1 MIKYWKIPFLFLFNI
16 IILLSWIPNSYG
28 TNQKQITNTKKIMA
42 HINGK
47 KFALVIGIDKY
58 PTMPLE
64 AAVNDAKAV
73 SKRLSELNFQVTTLL
88 DSQATLKNIRHELG
102 TKFSL
107 TSPNDQ
113 IVIYFAG
120 HGITEKL
127 HSKKMVGYILPV
139 NANIKDLYTTAISM
153 NELRD
158 LTARIPAKHILFAFD
173 SCYSGLGLTRSI
185 KVVSANESLQ
195 QHLESLAESRAVYM
209 ITAGKAT
216 EVAREFRGHGL
227 FTLHF
232 LDGIAGAAD
241 TDPKDKIVQASEL
254 GRYLASVVSKE
265 TNREQNPQHGMIE
278 GDGDFLFPLMDDDP
292 IRLRKSLL
300 SRLSVQSDEIF
311 KRKNIQDEFNKQM
324 KLIIKSEKVYRDEYD
339 RKISK
344 LDEQIK
350 KKQAEVLQL
359 TKSMSNIS
367 KSATTRE
374 QYNVMKFLN
383 TGVEIDIL
391 KVFPNLKAAEIY
403 FTKALGYKGR
413 KPLNLRIYRRWIPG
427 QIKRKL
433 KIENAYPTKIQSYTA
448 DNYFDHWLLAPKHK
462 NLEIKEKYS
471 GYQLAPG
478 YIDGI
483 SIKTVTPSIILSKLN
498 QINSPLN
505 QNNTTYIEEIIYRID
520 NITSN
525 KKLLL
530 FNQFSDR
537 MIARYGK
544 PTKYG
549 KEIRASN
556 WKTGGESKYREMIW
570 EDRYVNLKISALG
583 LGSFSSIYISIKNKS
598 QIFNEMYKQ
607 AINICE
613 AEQLVLL
620 KGRIE
625 KMADLERQK
634 TLKAKKLDF

>member
-1 MIKYWKIPFLFLFNI
+1 MIKCRSIPFIVVFYI
-16 IILLSWIPNSYG
+16 IVLLGGIPNSYG
-28 TNQKQITNTKKIMA
+28 ANQRQITNIQKIMS

-127 HSKKMVGYILPV
+127 HSNKIEGYILPV

-173 SCYSGLGLTRSI
+173 SCYSGLGLTRAI

-195 QHLESLAESRAVYM
+195 QHLESLAGSRAVYI
-209 ITAGKAT
+209 ITAGKDS

-227 FTLHF
+227 FSLHF

-254 GRYLASVVSKE
+254 GRYLATVVSNE
-265 TNREQNPQHGMIE
+265 TNREQNPQHGLIE

-292 IRLRKSLL
+292 IRLRESLL
-300 SRLSVQSDEIF
+300 ARLSVQSDEILN
-311 KRKNIQDEFNKQM
+311 RKSIQDEFNRQM
-324 KLIIKSEKVYRDEYD
+324 NLIIKSKKVYRDEYD
-339 RKISK
+339 RKVSE
-344 LDEQIK
+344 LDAQIK
-350 KKQAEVLQL
+350 KKQSEVIQL
-359 TKSMSNIS
+359 TKSMSDIS

-391 KVFPNLKAAEIY
+391 KVFPNLNAAEVY
-403 FTKALGYKGR
+403 FTKALGYKGK
-413 KPLNLRIYRRWIPG
+413 KPLNLKIYQKWIPD
-427 QIKRKL
+427 QIKKKL
-433 KIENAYPTKIQSYTA
+433 KIENAYPTKIDSYTSR
-448 DNYFDHWLLAPKHK
+448 NSRDHWLLAPKHK
-462 NLEIKEKYS
+462 SLKIKA
-471 GYQLAPG
+471 QLAPG
-478 YIDGI
+478 YIDYI
-483 SIKTVTPSIILSKLN
+483 KIKTVTPSIILSQLN

-505 QNNTTYIEEIIYRID
+505 QNNTTYIDEIKYSIY

-549 KEIRASN
+549 KEIKVSN
-556 WKTGGESKYREMIW
+556 WKTGGRSKYREMIW
-570 EDRYVNLKISALG
+570 EDKHVNLKISG
-583 LGSFSSIYISIKNKS
+583 DSSSIYISIKNKN
-598 QIFNEMYKQ
+598 QIFREIYKQ

-625 KMADLERQK
+625 KMADLERRK